1 MLDVEMCW
9 WCNSAAIILQMETLW
24 LMLFYVL
31 YIYNYA
37 FDMAPSIILKLVDV

>member
-1 MLDVEMCW
+1 MCW
-9 WCNSAAIILQMETLW
+9 WCISAAIILQMETHL
-24 LMLFYVL
+24 VDAL